1 MENKNVEVE
10 EQDTNFAAIKVIGV
24 GGAGTN
30 AVNRMVD
37 SGLRGVDFIAVN
49 TDKQA
54 LALSKAPIQVQ
65 IGEKLTKG
73 LGAGA
78 NPEVGEKAAEESRE
92 EIANKIK
99 GSDLVFVTCG
109 MGGGTGTGA
118 APIIAETAREM
129 GILTIGVV
137 SKPFL
142 FEGRQRMKNA
152 ETGIEKLKANV
163 DTLVVVPN
171 DRLLSVVTKGTTMT
185 DAFRI
190 ADDTLRQGI
199 QGISDLI
206 AVPSLI
212 NLDFADVRTVMQS
225 RGLAHMGIGIGKG
238 ESRMVDA
245 AKQAIS
251 SPMLETSILKRAID
265 AGLIR
270 VELIDIREDCYKW
283 LPDITTMRTNSAY
296 YVESVNANEIFCTK
310 NPYYWNAD
318 TVYIDHVRIQRYVSA
333 EAYLSMV
340 MQGGYDTEPHGL
352 TPDLFAQL
360 EQNNPEMVTM
370 WVPDMGQPAFEF
382 NVQKYPLNITEV
394 REAIAFVIDREL
406 LLEIA
411 EPGTLPPDY
420 YATGLSPLWRD
431 AYITDEMKAELTEYV
446 PNFEKADELLTSI
459 GWTRGSD
466 NYWQNENGETVEI
479 EVSSMNSW
487 PIFFACG
494 EAASLMLDEY
504 GIKSSFNAMELSTYW
519 EYINN
524 GEHQIGCDFRGG
536 SQQRGPW
543 EAYSDQILWSN
554 NRVGLN
560 PTSSPSDMPI
570 IVTMKDGTE
579 VNVRSELA
587 TMFYGS
593 PEEAAEAV
601 RKMMRMCNEQVFILP
616 IGEKYAP
623 MKIHN
628 PHLCGYP
635 LDGNHW
641 AWYQGHMRA
650 YGKLLKNGYLYF
662 DEISE

>member
-1 MENKNVEVE
+1 MENKNIETE

-152 ETGIEKLKANV
+152 EAGIEKLKANV

-251 SPMLETSILKRAID
+251 SPMLETSIDGARAV
-265 AGLIR
+265 LINITGGPDTSI
-270 VELIDIREDCYKW
+270 IDINEAAQLITAAADPEANIIFGAGIDETMSDEVKITVIATGFEKPAFSASRTASSIGENKELDVDEPAEPRAPRASRYEEEPVSPIFERRPRERAPRDRDLDGYEQREQRRSERAQA
-283 LPDITTMRTNSAY
+283 PRRR
-296 YVESVNANEIFCTK
+296 
-310 NPYYWNAD
+310 
-318 TVYIDHVRIQRYVSA
+318 VYQEDGQ
-333 EAYLSMV
+333 EAPRSRERR
-340 MQGGYDTEPHGL
+340 GF
-352 TPDLFAQL
+352 TPD
-360 EQNNPEMVTM
+360 
-370 WVPDMGQPAFEF
+370 VPSF
-382 NVQKYPLNITEV
+382 
-394 REAIAFVIDREL
+394 
-406 LLEIA
+406 
-411 EPGTLPPDY
+411 
-420 YATGLSPLWRD
+420 
-431 AYITDEMKAELTEYV
+431 MK
-446 PNFEKADELLTSI
+446 K
-459 GWTRGSD
+459 
-466 NYWQNENGETVEI
+466 
-479 EVSSMNSW
+479 
-487 PIFFACG
+487 
-494 EAASLMLDEY
+494 
-504 GIKSSFNAMELSTYW
+504 K
-519 EYINN
+519 
-524 GEHQIGCDFRGG
+524 
-536 SQQRGPW
+536 
-543 EAYSDQILWSN
+543 
-554 NRVGLN
+554 
-560 PTSSPSDMPI
+560 
-570 IVTMKDGTE
+570 
-579 VNVRSELA
+579 
-587 TMFYGS
+587 
-593 PEEAAEAV
+593 
-601 RKMMRMCNEQVFILP
+601 
-616 IGEKYAP
+616 
-623 MKIHN
+623 
-628 PHLCGYP
+628 
-635 LDGNHW
+635 
-641 AWYQGHMRA
+641 
-650 YGKLLKNGYLYF
+650 
-662 DEISE
+662 